1 MIFKIIF
8 TNRAIKDLSKI
19 DDSTKDRIGKK
30 LKEYSFDPLAHARKL
45 NDPIIGQ
52 YRFRVGDYRI
62 VFDIEDDT
70 IIVLRVGHRKK
81 IYKK

>member
-1 MIFKIIF
+1 MIYRIIF
-8 TNRAIKDLSKI
+8 TNRAIKDLDKI

-30 LKEYSFDPLAHARKL
+30 LIEYSIDPLSHARKL
-45 NDPIIGQ
+45 SDPIIGQ

-62 VFDIEDDT
+62 VFDIEDGT

>member
-1 MIFKIIF
+1 MIYKIIF

-30 LKEYSFDPLAHARKL
+30 LKEFSIDPLSHARKL
-45 NDPIIGQ
+45 SDPVIGQ
-52 YRFRVGDYRI
+52 YRFRVGVYRI
-62 VFDIEDDT
+62 VFDIEDET